1 MARVDLRHPANA
13 AGDWFVDE
21 RCIDCGTCR
30 ELAPALFAD
39 VGPQSVVSRQPAS
52 PADEV
57 EAWLAAEACPTQ
69 SIGTVSRQP
78 RPGRLF
84 PRGDR
89 AGTDVFDCGYCSPDS
104 FGATAWF
111 ARRAA
116 GNVMVDS
123 PRFTPALLRPLLEMG
138 GVRDLLL
145 THRDDVADAE
155 RWAGELGARV
165 WIHADDARAAPFATD
180 VIEGDD
186 PWSSAPGCVAVP
198 VPGHTKGSAV
208 FLLDD
213 TYLFSGDSLAWSHAR
228 QDLTAFRVRV
238 LVVVVGADGLAVA
251 AGRCRPLHVGPPRSR
266 RPGAGRRGL
275 AARPPGRPR
284 RAHALPL
291 THRALEHAV
300 DPPART
306 FGGPTRLAAA

>member
-57 EAWLAAEACPTQ
+57 EAWLAAQACPTQ
-69 SIGTVSRQP
+69 SIGTASRQP

-84 PRGDR
+84 PREI
-89 AGTDVFDCGYCSPDS
+89 APGTDVFDCGYCSPDS

-123 PRFTPALLRPLLEMG
+123 PRFTPALLR
-138 GVRDLLL
+138 
-145 THRDDVADAE
+145 
-155 RWAGELGARV
+155 
-165 WIHADDARAAPFATD
+165 AAP
-180 VIEGDD
+180 
-186 PWSSAPGCVAVP
+186 
-198 VPGHTKGSAV
+198 
-208 FLLDD
+208 
-213 TYLFSGDSLAWSHAR
+213 R
-228 QDLTAFRVRV
+228 
-238 LVVVVGADGLAVA
+238 DGWRA
-251 AGRCRPLHVGPPRSR
+251 GPPPHPPRRRRRRRALGGRAR
-266 RPGAGRRGL
+266 RPGVDPRR
-275 AARPPGRPR
+275 RRPR
-284 RAHALPL
+284 RAVR
-291 THRALEHAV
+291 HRRHRGRRSRGHPPRAAS
-300 DPPART
+300 PCRCPATRRARPSSSSTTRTSSAATRWPGATPART
-306 FGGPTRLAAA
+306 